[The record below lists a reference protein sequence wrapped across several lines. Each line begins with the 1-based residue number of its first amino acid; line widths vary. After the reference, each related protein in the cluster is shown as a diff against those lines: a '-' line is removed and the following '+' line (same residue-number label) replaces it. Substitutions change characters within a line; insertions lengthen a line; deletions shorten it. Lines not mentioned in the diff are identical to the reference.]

1 MIRFETKVQN
11 MFQGRKMEQNISTLM
26 NGRSGEILVC
36 YPLYLVKFKVRN
48 ISNITT
54 FPIKQLTLN
63 FVSLITQY
71 KIVYNLQK
79 RPKRLADKYR

>member
-36 YPLYLVKFKVRN
+36 YSLYLVQFKVRN
-48 ISNITT
+48 ISFLSNITT
-54 FPIKQLTLN
+54 FPIKQLTSN
-63 FVSLITQY
+63 FFFNNI
-71 KIVYNLQK
+71 I
-79 RPKRLADKYR
+79 

>member
-36 YPLYLVKFKVRN
+36 YSLYLVKFKVRN
-48 ISNITT
+48 ISFLSNITT
-54 FPIKQLTLN
+54 FPIKQLTSN
-63 FVSLITQY
+63 FFFNNI
-71 KIVYNLQK
+71 I
-79 RPKRLADKYR
+79 

>member
-11 MFQGRKMEQNISTLM
+11 MFQGRKMEQNISTLK

-48 ISNITT
+48 I
-54 FPIKQLTLN
+54 FE
-63 FVSLITQY
+63 
-71 KIVYNLQK
+71 
-79 RPKRLADKYR
+79 

>member
-1 MIRFETKVQN
+1 
-11 MFQGRKMEQNISTLM
+11 M

-36 YPLYLVKFKVRN
+36 YLLYLAKFKVRN
-48 ISNITT
+48 IFELSNITT